1 MKKSIITLLIF
12 TFVSAMIGMV
22 PIMVKADTATLYL
35 SPKSG
40 TFFMGSTF
48 NVSIY
53 INTKGEEVNAVD
65 VDLTFPP
72 DIIQV
77 TSPVSGESFVSQ
89 WLSPPTY
96 SNATGKISFRGGM
109 PGGIT
114 TSAGLISTI
123 TFRAKM
129 PGKANIGFL
138 DSSKVLLNNGKGTSI
153 SPILIGG
160 SYQISV
166 PPSEGP
172 RLLSTSHPDLDVWYQ
187 DNNPSFNWIRE
198 YGMTDFSFSLSQNP
212 QEEPDEVSEGDINFK
227 SYADVADGIWYFHL
241 RAKKSGVWGKT
252 SHYIIKID
260 NNPPQ
265 SFNPEIDTYSRFIY
279 FETKDIYSGIDYYEI
294 SLRDLRE
301 PELSQ
306 PFFTEAVSPY
316 KIPYEKS
323 GRYNIIVRVFDKS
336 GNLRQEQITF
346 RLISPVLSYIEG
358 KGLQFKNFLLPR
370 SLIYAIGFGI
380 GYLVIAAYKRRGKL
394 GFKKATKEIEEALSE
409 IKKIE
414 KRKRKTEEA
423 TEEFAEEFEEK
434 KQELEKKLKEKEKS
448 SQEEK

>member
-1 MKKSIITLLIF
+1 MKKNIIILLLF
-12 TFVSAMIGMV
+12 TFVSVIMSVV
-22 PIMVKADTATLYL
+22 PTIVKADTATLYL
-35 SPKSG
+35 SPRNG

-48 NVSIY
+48 NVSVY
-53 INTKGEEVNAVD
+53 INTKGEEINAVD
-65 VDLTFPP
+65 VDLKFPP

-89 WLSPPTY
+89 WFSPPTY

-129 PGKANIGFL
+129 PGRANIELL
-138 DSSKVLLNNGKGTSI
+138 DSSKVLLNDGKGTSI
-153 SPILIGG
+153 YPILIKG

-172 RLLSTSHPDLDVWYQ
+172 MISSASHPDYDIWYQ
-187 DNNPSFNWIRE
+187 HDNPSFSWVRE
-198 YGMTDFSFSLSQNP
+198 YDMTDFSFSLSQNP

-227 SYADVADGIWYFHL
+227 SYTDVPDGIWYFHL

-252 SHYIIKID
+252 SHHLIKID
-260 NNPPQ
+260 NSPPQ
-265 SFNPEIDTYSRFIY
+265 SFKPEVNAYSHFVY
-279 FETKDIYSGIDYYEI
+279 FETRDLHSGMDYYEI
-294 SLRDLRE
+294 SIRDLRE
-301 PELSQ
+301 PEPSQ

-316 KIPYEKS
+316 KIPYEES
-323 GRYNIIVRVFDKS
+323 GRYSIIIRAFDKS
-336 GNLRQEQITF
+336 GNLKQEQVTF
-346 RLISPVLSYIEG
+346 RLISPTLSYIEG
-358 KGLQFKNFLLPR
+358 KGLQVKNFLLPR

-380 GYLVIAAYKRRGKL
+380 GYLIVVAYKRRGKF

-414 KRKRKTEEA
+414 KRKRKTEET
-423 TEEFAEEFEEK
+423 TEEFEKDFEEK
-434 KQELEKKLKEKEKS
+434 RKELEEKLKKNS
-448 SQEEK
+448 PF

>member
-1 MKKSIITLLIF
+1 MKKNIITLLIF
-12 TFVSAMIGMV
+12 SFVSAIIGIAPAIV
-22 PIMVKADTATLYL
+22 NADTATLYI

-48 NVSIY
+48 NVSVY
-53 INTKGEEVNAVD
+53 INTKGEEVNTID
-65 VDLTFPP
+65 VDLKFPP

-77 TSPVSGESFVSQ
+77 TSPLSGESFVSQ

-129 PGKANIGFL
+129 PGRANIEFL
-138 DSSKVLLNNGKGTSI
+138 DSSKVLLNDGKGTSI

-172 RLLSTSHPDLDVWYQ
+172 RLSSASHPDYDIWYQ
-187 DNNPSFNWIRE
+187 DNNPSFNWVRE
-198 YGMTDFSFSLSQNP
+198 YDMTDFSFSLSQNP
-212 QEEPDEVSEGDINFK
+212 QEEPDEVSEGDVNFK
-227 SYADVADGIWYFHL
+227 SYTNVAGGIWYFHL
-241 RAKKSGVWGKT
+241 RAKKSGVWGKA
-252 SHYIIKID
+252 SHYVIKID
-260 NNPPQ
+260 NSPPQ
-265 SFNPEIDTYSRFIY
+265 SFNPEVDAYSRFVY
-279 FETKDIYSGIDYYEI
+279 FETKDIHSGMDYYEI
-294 SLRDLRE
+294 SIRDLGESE
-301 PELSQ
+301 PSQ
-306 PFFTEAVSPY
+306 PFFTEIVSPY

-323 GRYNIIVRVFDKS
+323 GRYSIIIRAFDKS
-336 GNLRQEQITF
+336 GNLRQEQVTF
-346 RLISPVLSYIEG
+346 RLISPILSYIEG

-370 SLIYAIGFGI
+370 SLIYVIGFGI
-380 GYLVIAAYKRRGKL
+380 GYLIIVIYKRRGKF

-409 IKKIE
+409 IEKIE
-414 KRKRKTEEA
+414 KRERETEKVA
-423 TEEFAEEFEEK
+423 EEFSEEFEER
-434 KQELEKKLKEKEKS
+434 KQELEEKLKKREKFF
-448 SQEEK
+448 

>member
-1 MKKSIITLLIF
+1 MKKNIITLLIF
-12 TFVSAMIGMV
+12 AFVSAMMSIV
-22 PIMVKADTATLYL
+22 PITVKADTATLYL

-53 INTKGEEVNAVD
+53 VNTKGEEINAVD
-65 VDLTFPP
+65 VDLKFPP
-72 DIIQV
+72 NIIQV

-138 DSSKVLLNNGKGTSI
+138 DSSKVLLNDGKGTSI

-166 PPSEGP
+166 PPPEGP
-172 RLLSTSHPDLDVWYQ
+172 KLLSASHPDPDIWYQ
-187 DNNPSFNWIRE
+187 DNNPSFNWVRE
-198 YGMTDFSFSLSQNP
+198 YGMTDFSFILSQNP

-227 SYADVADGIWYFHL
+227 SYTDVSGGIWYFHL
-241 RAKKSGVWGKT
+241 RARKQGVWGKT
-252 SHYIIKID
+252 SHHVIKID
-260 NNPPQ
+260 NSPPK
-265 SFNPEIDTYSRFIY
+265 SFSPEVDTYSRFVY
-279 FETKDIYSGIDYYEI
+279 FETKDVHSGIDYYEI

-301 PELSQ
+301 PESLQ

-323 GRYNIIVRVFDKS
+323 GRYSIIVRAFDKS
-336 GNLRQEQITF
+336 GNLREGQVTF
-346 RLISPVLSYIEG
+346 RLISPLISYVEG
-358 KGLQFKNFLLPR
+358 KGLQFRNFLIPR

-380 GYLVIAAYKRRGKL
+380 GYLIVMVYRRRGKL

-414 KRKRKTEEA
+414 KRKKQTERA
-423 TEEFAEEFEEK
+423 TEEFEEKFEEK
-434 KQELEKKLKEKEKS
+434 KQELEKKLKKREKPF
-448 SQEEK
+448 